1 MDSMTEELAR
11 AVFER
16 ADNATKIV
24 ESACDG
30 KPYSDRLSYWRQ
42 IRSHSK
48 SILETIRDYRKDHP
62 EEYEDTSLARALQRE
77 KDLQEQVVSLRKEL
91 RIYREREKTMGWNQN

>member
-16 ADNATKIV
+16 ADNAVKIM
-24 ESACDG
+24 EAACDG

-42 IRSHSK
+42 LRGHSR
-48 SILETIRDYRKDHP
+48 SILETIRDYRKSHP
-62 EEYEDTSLARALQRE
+62 EEYEDHELRRALHDKKE
-77 KDLQEQVVSLRKEL
+77 LQEQVISLRAEL
-91 RIYREREKTMGWNQN
+91 KTYREREQTMGWNQN